1 MQGCSGGSS
10 RFSGQTRLMQRP
22 ELVKTRSATA
32 AAGELERQ
40 RSSERKKMT
49 GRRRMGRPRSRLFTR
64 KGKLRRHEKRGDKN
78 YYPTAPTPRFLEQTI
93 KTEIR

>member
-32 AAGELERQ
+32 AAAELERQ
-40 RSSERKKMT
+40 RSSERKKTT
-49 GRRRMGRPRSRLFTR
+49 GRRRMGRPRSCLFIR
-64 KGKLRRHEKRGDKN
+64 KGKLRRARNKE
-78 YYPTAPTPRFLEQTI
+78 TAREM
-93 KTEIR
+93 RR